1 MLRLIANAALFAWI
15 WFAFAHP
22 FPIDGLLTDGKP
34 WVVNTHQ
41 LLLQLVLYVFLVGII
56 NFGMFPIDKARWTK
70 KYVRYLVGRPL
81 VWLTICVGLY
91 GGALP
96 YHSSMLAKSIASVME
111 IRKYT
116 VQSKREISMQTNS
129 PYSLYGLVPF
139 RYYQYVYSSDVAA
152 K

>member
-1 MLRLIANAALFAWI
+1 MLRLIANVLLLAWI

-22 FPIDGLLTDGKP
+22 FPLDGLLIKGKP

-41 LLLQLVLYVFLVGII
+41 LLVQLVLYIFAAGII

-70 KYVRYLVGRPL
+70 KYARYLVGRPL
-81 VWLTICVGLY
+81 VWMLICVGLY
-91 GGALP
+91 GGSLP
-96 YHSSMLAKSIASVME
+96 YHSPMLAKTISTVME

-129 PYSLYGLVPF
+129 PYSLFGLVPF
-139 RYYQYVYSSDVAA
+139 RYYQYVYSSDVAE